1 MATFVK
7 GEICL
12 FVLHALATIY
22 LFPFYIL
29 TFLVFGGYLYI
40 YNFLAACPELVFLF
54 HFSFFWSGAGYSFI
68 CSFPGGLHSCHLF
81 DDLFLAVPAVAYA
94 FIYFP
99 LAALAVAYV
108 LI

>member
-40 YNFLAACPELVFLF
+40 YNFLAACPELVSFSIF
-54 HFSFFWSGAGYSFI
+54 HFSGLGRVTHSFVLSPAAYIPVTYLMIYSWR
-68 CSFPGGLHSCHLF
+68 SLLLLMHLF
-81 DDLFLAVPAVAYA
+81 ISPWR
-94 FIYFP
+94 P
-99 LAALAVAYV
+99 LLLLMY
-108 LI
+108 

>member
-1 MATFVK
+1 MFICSSRFGYYSFVS
-7 GEICL
+7 
-12 FVLHALATIY
+12 FLHSY
-22 LFPFYIL
+22 
-29 TFLVFGGYLYI
+29 VSSFGGYLYI

-81 DDLFLAVPAVAYA
+81 RDLFLAVPAVAYA
-94 FIYFP
+94 YIYFP